1 MIFFY
6 EFLFLI
12 STYLVGAIPF
22 GLLLTKIFLHKDVR
36 ESGSGNIGA
45 TNVARVAGKKLG
57 AITLL
62 LDGAKGALMVIL
74 ARFLFQSA
82 SHLHLFLV
90 AVAII
95 SVVGH
100 IYPVYLKF
108 KGGKGVATALAVLIA
123 LDASVG
129 YMCVILWIM
138 VFLITRVS
146 AIASLAAISSSIIS
160 SIYYEAPFSQIF
172 LCVVLSILIAIRH
185 KENIQRL
192 LQGKENKM

>member
-1 MIFFY
+1 MIFLY

-12 STYLVGAIPF
+12 FAYLVGAIPF
-22 GLLLTKIFLHKDVR
+22 GLLLTKTFLHKDVR
-36 ESGSGNIGA
+36 DSGSGNIGA

-57 AITLL
+57 ALTLL
-62 LDGAKGALMVIL
+62 LDGLKGALMVIL

-90 AVAII
+90 AVAIVA
-95 SVVGH
+95 VVGH
-100 IYPVYLKF
+100 IYPVYLNF

-129 YMCVILWIM
+129 YMCVVLWIM

-146 AIASLAAISSSIIS
+146 AIASLSAIFSSIIS
-160 SIYYEAPFSQIF
+160 SIYYSAPASQVF
-172 LCVVLSILIAIRH
+172 LCIVLSVLIAVRH